1 MEWLKNQRKLSRISC
16 TLSVFDELVRG
27 GCFECGLAPTLSLFE
42 CFAATTHRQRSQNVR
57 NQFGGFRALRSKSME
72 ESVVVEQVSEVVETK
87 VVEEAPM
94 KKIKRK
100 EKVSLLH
107 PNCDVT

>member
-1 MEWLKNQRKLSRISC
+1 
-16 TLSVFDELVRG
+16 
-27 GCFECGLAPTLSLFE
+27 
-42 CFAATTHRQRSQNVR
+42 
-57 NQFGGFRALRSKSME
+57 ME
-72 ESVVVEQVSEVVETK
+72 ESVVVEQVSQVVETK